1 MSDTEIKI
9 MHNDITESKVLIS
22 QGGLVTTPLQRLFIL
37 VKVDF
42 AHLLQEILQDSLLT
56 SLTAIQFDGGD
67 EGDFGLQQICV
78 LASQS
83 VEFSSLVSSGTSR
96 YLPKRDVVGLGTGG
110 GDCGRVVVVVNH
122 ALHHAQLVPLFL
134 HMPEIV

>member
-56 SLTAIQFDGGD
+56 SLTAVQFDGGD

-134 HMPEIV
+134 HIPEIV

>member
-9 MHNDITESKVLIS
+9 MQNDITESKVLIS
-22 QGGLVTTPLQRLFIL
+22 GWSGAPLQRLFIF
-37 VKVDF
+37 VKIDF

-56 SLTAIQFDGGD
+56 SLTAVQFDGGD

-83 VEFSSLVSSGTSR
+83 VEFSSLFSSCASR
-96 YLPKRDVVGLGTGG
+96 YLSKRDIVGLRTGG
-110 GDCGRVVVVVNH
+110 GNSGRVVVVVNH
-122 ALHHAQLVPLFL
+122 ALDHAQLIPLFL